1 MHVCVTIYNILQT
14 NVNPF
19 YFQKKMQKLTNI
31 KQLTSVFPGM
41 I

>member
-19 YFQKKMQKLTNI
+19 YFQKKNAKTYQYKTIN
-31 KQLTSVFPGM
+31 
-41 I
+41 